1 MSPELEQCP
10 RSLLVCEKGNFKNE
24 KSRHESQALKH
35 SFNCRISLLIP
46 ECGRLPVMLEKV
58 LSNFSSYF
66 HVQDFPVSTFLEE
79 KWLDAVKKGGFYAL
93 SSKTRIDEDNVVAV
107 LPSGQL
113 ILSLDK
119 DTYEQLGLEGR
130 PSQYSHRKTVRHIVT
145 VDLKSLVLGTK
156 KYQRVLLCLKE
167 RVPLKTDFLFT
178 GGAVSLLDLLS
189 KQLYEECRPALH
201 CRTLQDLLCP
211 SLIPSDLKGESGSV
225 TPTQFLEW
233 LGAVSLSISCD
244 NQATSFLSTYACPEP
259 QSSVSQA
266 LLCTVTGLISPQD
279 VCKLLTEIR
288 RYLDEPKLTSWV
300 SLTVHGCADSPVSW
314 GSAEHGFH
322 KGGENFY
329 NFVCFQNQDYWLHMA
344 TGAKDACPP

>member
-1 MSPELEQCP
+1 IECLYPTRLSYVLVL
-10 RSLLVCEKGNFKNE
+10 RSGLGNAF
-24 KSRHESQALKH
+24 
-35 SFNCRISLLIP
+35 LIP
-46 ECGRLPVMLEKV
+46 YKIHLTLIQGCNIKLQYYIKKSVTLETDCARLCVWFNVILFNLT
-58 LSNFSSYF
+58 LSNVFF
-66 HVQDFPVSTFLEE
+66 V
-79 KWLDAVKKGGFYAL
+79 
-93 SSKTRIDEDNVVAV
+93 
-107 LPSGQL
+107 SGQL

-178 GGAVSLLDLLS
+178 AAGGAVSLLDLLS

-233 LGAVSLSISCD
+233 LGAVSLSIS
-244 NQATSFLSTYACPEP
+244 
-259 QSSVSQA
+259 
-266 LLCTVTGLISPQD
+266 
-279 VCKLLTEIR
+279 
-288 RYLDEPKLTSWV
+288 W
-300 SLTVHGCADSPVSW
+300 
-314 GSAEHGFH
+314 
-322 KGGENFY
+322 
-329 NFVCFQNQDYWLHMA
+329 
-344 TGAKDACPP
+344 